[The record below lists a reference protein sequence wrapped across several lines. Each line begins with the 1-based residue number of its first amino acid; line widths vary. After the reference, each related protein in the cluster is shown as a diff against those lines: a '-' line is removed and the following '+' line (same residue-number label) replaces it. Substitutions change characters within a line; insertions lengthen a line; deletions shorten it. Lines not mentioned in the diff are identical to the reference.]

1 MACSSVS
8 SPSFASGPSRRSAR
22 LSAACAARSTWRW
35 LRCWAKPR
43 RREDMAGGCT
53 LPAIFAPKRL
63 PEDISVLFQAIVL
76 LLGICLFVVAGY
88 GDVKTLN
95 IPNVLVAAVAVLGF
109 IRLIQIGDLTT
120 ALYTTGAAAL
130 LFTVSIVLFARDIV
144 GGGDVKLLTSAIFL
158 IGYQDLFPFLFLMS
172 ISGLLVSILV
182 L

>member
-1 MACSSVS
+1 
-8 SPSFASGPSRRSAR
+8 
-22 LSAACAARSTWRW
+22 
-35 LRCWAKPR
+35 
-43 RREDMAGGCT
+43 MAGGCT

-182 L
+182 LVIHRIRPTTTRVVPYGVAIATAGIVMLLFQPSLFG